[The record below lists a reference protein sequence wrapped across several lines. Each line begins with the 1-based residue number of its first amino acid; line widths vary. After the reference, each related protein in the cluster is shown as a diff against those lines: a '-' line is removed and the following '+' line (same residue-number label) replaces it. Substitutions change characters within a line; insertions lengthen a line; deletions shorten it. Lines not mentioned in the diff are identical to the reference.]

1 MLLWTVRKTH
11 ARNGWFARLV
21 ETIRSGMAGSGTFG
35 PSSLKLGSGLP
46 SMFEIQDIF
55 SFLLLAVSVTVS
67 VRATVR
73 TSSIHDE

>member
-1 MLLWTVRKTH
+1 MSWKVCETH

-46 SMFEIQDIF
+46 SMFVIQDMLFEIDYRPKNGA
-55 SFLLLAVSVTVS
+55 SEI
-67 VRATVR
+67 R
-73 TSSIHDE
+73 